1 MAFRLAPSLALI
13 AALGACRMS
22 TTLAPAEST
31 NPVALPTEL
40 SATSVLAKAPMQD
53 TARVAGQAAGMV
65 AVIGLLNQTAPCFAL
80 SSAAQRTASLVVLR
94 LTATEQPGTCAT
106 FAAGAFDY
114 NVSVRGLATGSY
126 DVDVI
131 HRVVFKDGRIVE
143 ARVGGSQV
151 QVR

>member
-1 MAFRLAPSLALI
+1 
-13 AALGACRMS
+13 MS
-22 TTLAPAEST
+22 TTLDPAEST
-31 NPVALPTEL
+31 GPVALRTEL
-40 SATSVLAKAPMQD
+40 SSTSVLARAPMQD

-80 SSAAQRTASLVVLR
+80 SSAAQRTGSLVVLR

-114 NVSVRGLATGSY
+114 DVGVRGLAVGSY
-126 DVDVI
+126 DVSVI
-131 HRVVFKDGRIVE
+131 HRVVFKDGRVVE
-143 ARVGGSQV
+143 AKVADRQV